1 MCTGLYMARSHLPL
15 IFLKNLFA
23 CDPEAGCCISK
34 VHLWILEIL
43 EILWCP
49 KLSQLFYQKNHPCS
63 SKDSR
68 DPKTK
73 KKLKFTLRSLES
85 LGLQGLFF
93 WYYRWESLG
102 HHRISNPPS
111 IAQKV
116 LYELSLIQWA
126 EELFGSLLAKKSSCN
141 TFWAIDVGFEI
152 PWCPTVFH

>member
-1 MCTGLYMARSHLPL
+1 
-15 IFLKNLFA
+15 
-23 CDPEAGCCISK
+23 
-34 VHLWILEIL
+34 
-43 EILWCP
+43 
-49 KLSQLFYQKNHPCS
+49 
-63 SKDSR
+63 
-68 DPKTK
+68 
-73 KKLKFTLRSLES
+73 
-85 LGLQGLFF
+85 
-93 WYYRWESLG
+93 LG